1 MARSRRL
8 RKKLRVD
15 EFQELAFDVSWLF
28 NEEVTEQQIDSMVDE
43 FIQTVI
49 EPNALGFHAGG
60 HKDWEG
66 IVATQQIGKCT
77 EEQRAQ
83 VQAFWEAKPVTKL
96 VVSELYDLW
105 WDSAE

>member
-28 NEEVTEQQIDSMVDE
+28 NDEVTEEQIDAIVDE
-43 FIQTVI
+43 FIATII
-49 EPNALGFHAGG
+49 EPNDLGFHAGG

-66 IVATQQIGKCT
+66 IVATQRIGQCT
-77 EEQRAQ
+77 NDQRQQ
-83 VQAFWEAKPVTKL
+83 VEAFWQAKPVTNV

-105 WDSAE
+105 WDSAQ